1 MTGIWEE
8 NDWAEYRDIYTGAY
22 TGRGIYANA
31 THFVNQGMGACR
43 LRDMH
48 ALML

>member
-1 MTGIWEE
+1 MTGLNTGTYIQGHIQ
-8 NDWAEYRDIYTGAY
+8 AGAY
-22 TGRGIYANA
+22 MQNANTLS
-31 THFVNQGMGACR
+31 THFVNQRMGACR